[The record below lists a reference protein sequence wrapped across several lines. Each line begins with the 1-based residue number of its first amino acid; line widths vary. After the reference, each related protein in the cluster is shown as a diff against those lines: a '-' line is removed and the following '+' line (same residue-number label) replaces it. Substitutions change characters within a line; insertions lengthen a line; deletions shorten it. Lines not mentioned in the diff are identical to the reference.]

1 MSAESVA
8 RAHQRGRQQLADAV
22 SHLARDLWRQM
33 DPANLDASWARI
45 APQLLVGLTGA
56 QLAAARTADGYV
68 ADMLAEQGA
77 DAAAAFTT
85 NPGALVGFAS
95 DGRDLPG
102 LLLNA
107 VTTVK
112 ASIGTGAT
120 VKQAMAGGLANL
132 TMLVQT
138 QVADAGRSADGVSM
152 VAHPAAQGY
161 VRMVSGGACGRCVV
175 LAGKFYRWNKGFKR
189 HPHCHCTNVPA
200 AEDHVGD
207 IRTHPR
213 AFFDSLPAAEQDKQ
227 FTKAGAQAI
236 RDGADISQVVNARR
250 GAYGLTPAGARIT
263 ADEARALRN
272 GLEVGRLQTR
282 NVFGHDLFVT
292 TEGTTTRGVAGR
304 RLGARESGVKRA
316 GGRYRSARPPRLMP
330 ESIYQIAGD
339 DRAEALR
346 LLERNG
352 YIRPGSPARRLA
364 IPRVPTLDERFA
376 RAASGQD
383 ALDAPTFGLD
393 RRGAARPTAFTQA
406 MADSLSGYQGSD
418 FANINRRLRGQPLKS
433 GLLNAALTDAA
444 VADIDAAMAASTLA
458 RETLMYRGVED
469 AGTMFGARLDGDLT
483 GLEWREDAYV
493 STSADRAMAEGFAA
507 TLGDSGLVMRILT
520 PKGTGAV
527 QVSGLKL
534 EAEILLHRGMRFRVI
549 RDRGRSP
556 VDGLR
561 HIDVE
566 VLRD

>member
-1 MSAESVA
+1 
-8 RAHQRGRQQLADAV
+8 
-22 SHLARDLWRQM
+22 M

-68 ADMLAEQGA
+68 GDMLAEQGA

-85 NPGALVGFAS
+85 NPGALAGIAS

-112 ASIGTGAT
+112 TSIGAGAT
-120 VKQAMAGGLANL
+120 IEQSMAGGLANL

-138 QVADAGRSADGVSM
+138 QVADAGRGGDSVAM
-152 VAHPAAQGY
+152 VAHHDVQGY

-175 LAGKFYRWNKGFKR
+175 LAGKFYRWNKGFER
-189 HPHCHCTNVPA
+189 HPHCHCTHAPA
-200 AEDHVGD
+200 AGHDVDD
-207 IRTHPR
+207 IRTNPR
-213 AFFDSLPAAEQDKQ
+213 AFFNSLSHTEQDKQ

-236 RDGADISQVVNARR
+236 RDGGDMGRVVNASRSMYT
-250 GAYGLTPAGARIT
+250 AAGKKFT
-263 ADEARALRN
+263 HEA
-272 GLEVGRLQTR
+272 
-282 NVFGHDLFVT
+282 T
-292 TEGTTTRGVAGR
+292 TVLGR
-304 RLGARESGVKRA
+304 RA
-316 GGRYRSARPPRLMP
+316 RLMP
-330 ESIYQIAGD
+330 EQIYAEAGG
-339 DRAEALR
+339 DREEALR
-346 LLERNG
+346 LLERHG
-352 YIRPGSPARRLA
+352 YIRRGGPNVTP
-364 IPRVPTLDERFA
+364 PRGRILEPVPEPRIAPPTLDQRLA

-393 RRGAARPTAFTQA
+393 RRAVARPTAFTQA

-433 GLLNAALTDAA
+433 GLLNTALTDAA

-469 AGTMFGARLDGDLT
+469 ARTMFGARLGGDLT
-483 GLEWREDAYV
+483 GLEWREDAYM

-520 PKGTGAV
+520 PKGAGAV